1 MRGEGDA
8 AAGVGLR
15 LALGFS
21 GDGDGEGLELPCFG
35 PEEEGDGEEKKE
47 VIWLCFRTSGERPL
61 LRRRDAMANGSRRN
75 GCYFS
80 FISPT
85 SPRV

>member
-1 MRGEGDA
+1 M
-8 AAGVGLR
+8 GLR

-21 GDGDGEGLELPCFG
+21 GEGEGEGLELPCFG
-35 PEEEGDGEEKKE
+35 AEVEGDGDGDGEEKKA

-61 LRRRDAMANGSRRN
+61 RRRDAMAEGSRRN
-75 GCYFS
+75 GGYFI

-85 SPRV
+85 SPRRV